1 MIINS
6 VLIVAERWKGN
17 DKMASLYIDLKII
30 IEESRGIA
38 RAFNELADRLEQ
50 VGNNAGTDAGSEYYT
65 RGYNDAMKDVGR
77 EQE

>member
-1 MIINS
+1 M
-6 VLIVAERWKGN
+6 AERWKGN

-50 VGNNAGTDAGSEYYT
+50 VGNNAGTDAESEYYT
-65 RGYNDAMKDVGR
+65 RGYTDAMKDIGR

>member
-1 MIINS
+1 M
-6 VLIVAERWKGN
+6 AERWKGN

-38 RAFNELADRLEQ
+38 RAFNELADKLEQ
-50 VGNNAGTDAGSEYYT
+50 VENNIGTGAGSECYT
-65 RGYNDAMKDVGR
+65 RGYNDAMKDIGR